1 MKKTI
6 FLLLLI
12 LLFLFPNLHFSVGS
26 EKLENSNILYD
37 FVANADKATWKNAK
51 TNFPFFGTRPGDIS
65 NNPVDSRGFA
75 CWRTNVML
83 EDNKTYSKV
92 LETHPEWVDNGE
104 ISGKYPTIT
113 VPANSKLIV
122 KFGFLKGATNSDGVV
137 AKIFFDDSKTP
148 VPIWGS
154 DYKPYN
160 GSLKSATVDLSSIS
174 GKVGSFILYVHTYK
188 SSIQDWAC
196 WVDARIEYEEKK
208 PDLIVTDIRTSQNR
222 VYYKIKNIGD
232 APLFYTTPVPFTNTL
247 YLDGTKVSDE
257 NLQINLNPN
266 AEYESYF
273 KNYNFVEP
281 TSTYKLKVCTDTNNY
296 IKESNENNNC
306 LEKEFTVSYGG
317 IKVDTGCPQVKV
329 EIFDDKGVLVKSG
342 VSDSYSIYSTGL
354 TLIPGNYKVV
364 PSKEGYTFDP
374 KEKIVNVVKGQLAGV
389 AFICTK
395 IKKPDLI
402 VEKIECNFE
411 KKVINFTIAN
421 IGDEKTQF
429 FFDVVLII
437 DGQLK
442 ETLKIEKVLNPN
454 EKYSSSFIAYELQ
467 CTKLKVKVVVDD
479 SKKIDEINENNNYLE
494 KECSCE
500 LIDDIPPK
508 ILEGPIVKNITQNS
522 AEVIWKTDEE
532 SDSNLFYDS
541 KTGLFSKSSTDKNF
555 VINHSLKLLNLKSG
569 TIYEFYVQS
578 KDRSGNGVKSGIK
591 YFKTLEEDDKEKPNI
606 DLVVPQRLLGT
617 VNIVA
622 NVIDNKKVDR
632 VVFYI
637 DNIEVFTDYSF
648 PYNFQL
654 NSLNMIDGMHNISA
668 TAFDA
673 SGNVSMAVRE
683 TSIVNAI
690 FDPIIKILEP
700 HEGDQ
705 VYGDTNIKIRI
716 DCPVLGCF
724 EGAGVN
730 KIEYYINNNLVFTET
745 YSREVCS
752 GTGIRRHCFTYPPA
766 SIPLEHQFSH
776 NFTEANRENEID
788 TEIRVIA
795 YYSNGK
801 TGSTSINVKKRFTRR
816 EELII
821 TREVNQM
828 NNYYDVKIE
837 IKNTGN
843 VDYAKRCIKIID
855 YHCGFEVGTDIKFLK
870 NNTNEEGWEFN
881 FVRSNLLR
889 ERQRNINSNDPT
901 LTMNFEKML
910 FSLRPNESLIINYKL
925 IPVLFDQPDQFQ
937 HIIGCKPLEYY
948 WGYYEQD
955 PSTRAYCINCTDVY
969 HELYFNK
976 NNEFTSLTNNSDYL
990 IVTNPV
996 NLRSNT
1002 SFFDQVYYNNL
1013 LSTMAQLAIE
1023 KNGTLGYV
1031 VSSSANCADDYR
1043 HVFRNWGNQYLTS
1056 NWADNGYL
1064 LIVGEA
1070 EIVPT
1075 FIVSCWDGNYD
1086 SIDDTIHW
1094 TDSPY
1099 ASTSGEDIHP
1109 EIFIGRIVGDDARR
1123 LIVPIETS
1131 LKVKNGLKEFCRNNS
1146 PCASAMVVSGVGNY
1160 QSNFTCTAQAL
1171 CDDDEGDLGS
1181 EFQVYFLQGSSYHDD
1196 ENENADTKRN
1206 RAFLENVR
1214 DRDVIVYI
1222 GHGYCPVN
1230 PNDFI
1235 GWANVI
1241 TTNTTSSIDF
1251 GNSAPFLFASSCCT
1265 GRYAG
1270 IYGFP
1275 EAVFS
1280 RGAGIYIGA
1289 TEITYG
1295 GCCCHS
1301 QFTNEN
1307 ELNNFFDAWLN
1318 HPNKTIAEA
1327 WRERRQDISNEW
1339 WFENSRFW
1347 STVYQFYGDP
1357 KFDKR

>member
-12 LLFLFPNLHFSVGS
+12 LLFLFPNLNFSIGS
-26 EKLENSNILYD
+26 EKLENSTLFYD
-37 FVANADKATWKNAK
+37 FVANANKATWKNAK

-75 CWRTNVML
+75 CWRTNVVL

-92 LETHPEWVDNGE
+92 LETHPEWFENGE

-113 VPANSKLIV
+113 VPTNSKLIV
-122 KFGFLKGATNSDGVV
+122 KFGFMKGATNSDGVV

-148 VPIWGS
+148 VPVWSS

-160 GSLKSATVDLSSIS
+160 GLLKSANVDLSSIS

-188 SSIQDWAC
+188 SSTQDWAC
-196 WVDARIEYEEKK
+196 WVDAKIEYEEKK

-222 VYYKIKNIGD
+222 VYYKIKNIGG

-247 YLDGTKVSDE
+247 YLNGTKVSEE
-257 NLQINLNPN
+257 NLSINLNPN
-266 AEYESYF
+266 SEYGSYF

-281 TSTYKLKVCTDTNNY
+281 TSTYKLKVCTDSNNY
-296 IKESNENNNC
+296 INESNETNNC
-306 LEKEFTVSYGG
+306 LEKEFTISYGG

-329 EIFDDKGVLVKSG
+329 EIFDDKGILVKSG
-342 VSDSYSIYSTGL
+342 VSDSFSIYSTGL
-354 TLIPGNYKVV
+354 TLIPGNYKIV

-374 KEKIVNVVKGQLAGV
+374 KEKIVNVVKGQLSGV
-389 AFICTK
+389 AFICKK

-421 IGDEKTQF
+421 IGDEKTQSS
-429 FFDVVLII
+429 FDVVLIV

-454 EKYSSSFIAYELQ
+454 ERYSSSFVKYILQ
-467 CTKLKVKVVVDD
+467 CTKLKVKVIVDD

-500 LIDDIPPK
+500 LKDDIPPK
-508 ILEGPIVKNITQNS
+508 ILEGPTVKNITQNS

-532 SDSNLFYDS
+532 SDSNIFYDS
-541 KTGLFSKSSTDKNF
+541 KTGILGKSLIDKNF
-555 VINHSLKLLNLKSG
+555 VINHSLKLSNLKPG

-591 YFKTLEEDDKEKPNI
+591 YFKTLEEEDKEKPNI

-637 DNIEVFTDYSF
+637 DNVEVFTDYSF

-654 NSLNMIDGMHNISA
+654 NSLNMVDGMHNISA
-668 TAFDA
+668 YAFDA
-673 SGNVSMAVRE
+673 SGNVSMAIRE
-683 TSIVNAI
+683 TSIVNAL
-690 FDPIIKILEP
+690 FDPTIKILEP
-700 HEGDQ
+700 YEEDQ
-705 VYGDTNIKIRI
+705 VYGETNIKISI
-716 DCPVLGCF
+716 DCPILGCV

-752 GTGIRRHCFTYPPA
+752 GTGNRRRCFTYPPA
-766 SIPLEHQFSH
+766 SIPLEHQFFYH
-776 NFTEANRENEID
+776 FAEANRENEID
-788 TEIRVIA
+788 TEIKVIA
-795 YYSNGK
+795 YYSNGNN
-801 TGSTSINVKKRFTRR
+801 GSASINVKKRFTKR
-816 EELII
+816 EELTI

-828 NNYYDVKIE
+828 NNYYDVKIK

-843 VDYAKRCIKIID
+843 VDYSGECIKIVD
-855 YHCGFEVGTDIKFLK
+855 YHCGFEVGKDIKILK
-870 NNTNEEGWEFN
+870 NGIYEEVWDI
-881 FVRSNLLR
+881 SLDHSYCIICA
-889 ERQRNINSNDPT
+889 QSIRNPNDPT
-901 LTMNFEKML
+901 LTMNFEKL
-910 FSLRPNESLIINYKL
+910 DFFLRPNDSYEIKYKL
-925 IPVLFDQPDQFQ
+925 VPVLFDRPDQFQ
-937 HIIGCKPLEYY
+937 HIIGCKPLEYH
-948 WGYYEQD
+948 WGYVRDNTKYYFYNLQYD
-955 PSTRAYCINCTDVY
+955 LC
-969 HELYFNK
+969 FNK
-976 NNEFTSLTNNSDYL
+976 NNEFTSLTHNSDYL
-990 IVTNPV
+990 IVTNPI
-996 NLRSNT
+996 NLR
-1002 SFFDQVYYNNL
+1002 FFNFSDIINYHKL
-1013 LSTMAQLAIE
+1013 LFTIAQLAIE

-1031 VSSSANCADDYR
+1031 VSTTCTDDYR
-1043 HVFRNWGNQYLTS
+1043 NVFRNWGNQYLTS
-1056 NWADNGYL
+1056 DWADNGYL
-1064 LIVGEA
+1064 LIVGET

-1075 FIVSCWDGNYD
+1075 FSVSHWDGNYD
-1086 SIDDTIHW
+1086 SSDDTIHW

-1146 PCASAMVVSGVGNY
+1146 PCASAMVVSGVGDY
-1160 QSNFTCTAQAL
+1160 QSNFTCTADAL
-1171 CDDDEGDLGS
+1171 SDDDDGDLGS

-1196 ENENADTKRN
+1196 ENETADTKRN
-1206 RAFLENVR
+1206 KAFLENVR

-1222 GHGYCPVN
+1222 GHGYCATN
-1230 PNDFI
+1230 PDEAR
-1235 GWANVI
+1235 GWANII

-1265 GRYAG
+1265 GRYEG
-1270 IYGFP
+1270 FYGFA

-1295 GCCCHS
+1295 GRYCHS
-1301 QFTNEN
+1301 QSTNEN
-1307 ELNNFFDAWLN
+1307 ELNNFFDTWLN

-1327 WRERRQDISNEW
+1327 WRERRQDISYES
-1339 WFENSRFW
+1339 WFENSRYW